1 MKKSSNAKR
10 INLYVP
16 LYLLEE
22 IDELAKDDNKTR
34 TEIFVKG
41 AELEIEH
48 RRRQKKLDKFLA
60 RKEPLFNKKDNP
72 EIFKLGGTEW
82 VKRLRQEGED

>member
-1 MKKSSNAKR
+1 MKKSSNSKR

-22 IDELAKDDNKTR
+22 IDELTEDDNKTR

-41 AELEIEH
+41 AEHEIENLK
-48 RRRQKKLDKFLA
+48 RMKKMDKFLS
-60 RKEPLFNKKDNP
+60 RKKPIFNEKDNP
-72 EIFKLGGTEW
+72 EMFKLGGTEW